1 MYSRC
6 DKKSVIPIA
15 IFDQFAYFIYIQS
28 MCNSTQNAH
37 KHLARITNDR
47 AKFNILLVCPAKYSV
62 SHINTTQ
69 HALIVPRD
77 RSARVSSARATLYM
91 CHRIIW
97 HAFDDTPKIFNR
109 TPSRTNSNSITC
121 DVLASTLVRASHPRC
136 ARALGMREPLISR
149 TVCCALYFVR
159 KWQVA
164 SCLST
169 AVYLCVCVCRFC
181 DKLACLVCIYLRA
194 FWPSAFRYR
203 ARLSDHR
210 ASLRAH
216 SRAERVP
223 LRVHKT
229 MLRVALLSWPSF
241 LSFLIATAFNR
252 APRSSH
258 HHHHQQQQ
266 RSNHQGSARCALMHC
281 PVRRYL
287 AVILS
292 DPRIAYTINELL
304 VYVCAFWVGDLGRW
318 LFVRE
323 LPFCAARLRWF
334 RVRSFKM
341 RSTRPASGILGE
353 AAGCVRIAQMQR
365 ARATV
370 VLAYGARGQPDRSCV
385 YMQWHRCGGV

>member
-169 AVYLCVCVCRFC
+169 AVYLCVCVCVGFAISSRVLCAFIC
-181 DKLACLVCIYLRA
+181 EHSDHQHSDIARACPTTARRLERIVARNAFLCGCTKQCCALRCCLGHHS
-194 FWPSAFRYR
+194 FHSWSPLPST
-203 ARLSDHR
+203 ARLVR
-210 ASLRAH
+210 ATTTTISSSKEAITREVRAA
-216 SRAERVP
+216 RWCTV
-223 LRVHKT
+223 
-229 MLRVALLSWPSF
+229 
-241 LSFLIATAFNR
+241 
-252 APRSSH
+252 
-258 HHHHQQQQ
+258 
-266 RSNHQGSARCALMHC
+266 RCAD
-281 PVRRYL
+281 
-287 AVILS
+287 I
-292 DPRIAYTINELL
+292 
-304 VYVCAFWVGDLGRW
+304 
-318 LFVRE
+318 
-323 LPFCAARLRWF
+323 
-334 RVRSFKM
+334 
-341 RSTRPASGILGE
+341 
-353 AAGCVRIAQMQR
+353 
-365 ARATV
+365 
-370 VLAYGARGQPDRSCV
+370 
-385 YMQWHRCGGV
+385 